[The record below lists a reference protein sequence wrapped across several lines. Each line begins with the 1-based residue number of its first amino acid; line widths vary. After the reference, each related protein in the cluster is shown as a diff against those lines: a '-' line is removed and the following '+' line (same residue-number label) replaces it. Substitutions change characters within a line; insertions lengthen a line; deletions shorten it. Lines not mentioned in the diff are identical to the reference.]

1 MNNIF
6 RECVGVDM
14 SRCLFEVILAVKW
27 KCQSNEE
34 QIREELGLSQA
45 EFNGLLVLAG
55 GEEMTGC
62 EFARRMGLSPSRA
75 SRVLDRLV
83 IGGYAARRSDVED
96 RRAIQVC
103 LTARG
108 RRMSR
113 RTMDRMRVCEDR
125 IYGQLDGAEV
135 RQVRRALEV
144 LETVL

>member
-1 MNNIF
+1 M
-6 RECVGVDM
+6 DM
-14 SRCLFEVILAVKW
+14 SRCLFEVILAVKR

-45 EFNGLLVLAG
+45 EFNGLLVLADA
-55 GEEMTGC
+55 EEMTGC

-83 IGGYAARRSDVED
+83 MGGYATRRSDAED

-108 RRMSR
+108 RQMSR
-113 RTMDRMRVCEDR
+113 RIMGRMRACEDR
-125 IYGQLDGAEV
+125 ICDSLDGAEV
-135 RQVRRALEV
+135 RQVRRALELLESV
-144 LETVL
+144 L